1 MEGAWPVGQNTGCHA
16 RRDRA
21 GPGRSAGAPPFSRY
35 DRSAAPCAP
44 ACRRH
49 PRESKLIRIANRFAA
64 HCAAAVLVASALAL
78 ATAPRPTLAQAAPV
92 ITAPVVLAD
101 DTLHITAIGSGEAL
115 RAANLQPAVAGEVA
129 EVAFVA
135 GDRVLEGTVLLRLV
149 DRQQALA
156 VELANSQVDAARR
169 LLARYADTRDSGAVP
184 ASVVDDARTRL
195 RDAEIALAQARED
208 LADRQLRAPFSGVV
222 GITRVHEGDRVTPET
237 LVTTIDDRRV
247 IRVSFEVPEAWLG
260 RLLVGQQ
267 VMAGTVAFPDREF
280 PGRIAQIDSRVDP
293 LTRNIRLLADLHNNE
308 DLLRPGMSF
317 EVRLT
322 LAGERRLAI
331 PQLAQQWGRDGSY
344 VWAVRDGRAERL
356 PVRSLR
362 RVGDLVLVA
371 GELEAGDTVVVEGAH
386 RLYEGTE
393 VRDILADGQATG
405 GAGQ

>member
-1 MEGAWPVGQNTGCHA
+1 
-16 RRDRA
+16 
-21 GPGRSAGAPPFSRY
+21 
-35 DRSAAPCAP
+35 
-44 ACRRH
+44 
-49 PRESKLIRIANRFAA
+49 
-64 HCAAAVLVASALAL
+64 VASALAL